1 MGFLSAITA
10 IAGKVLPYAID
21 FISGGVRNV
30 VNNLDGDLSGVDV
43 TFNPTVNSRFHLGG
57 LSFDYN
63 KAHPSG
69 EQLFKKL
76 GMLDDNDRKGE
87 EVLVVTHEELE
98 RRQVLEAMMEQART
112 EHLVLEMPLE
122 GLRRCKVTVN
132 ASFKCIFCPQVPDV
146 EEKGVNYIT
155 PGNHVEIQLIPR
167 KYNNFTQLMNHELVK
182 LETVRLT
189 SQSISGYSS
198 STFVGYI
205 PYAKNTLKINNQ
217 ILRTITKLNESYPI
231 DYTVRY
237 FSPALVEYNG
247 STGEYNPQSVY
258 FEPNKPI
265 RADYVRNAYNAGE
278 KKMLSFGT
286 FVILKENVGEE
297 IIADKYNIEMT
308 FAVWDYINMGM
319 SLEAAQKQWEEEH
332 PNGDDD
338 DGSGSGSGS
347 GSSPST
353 GCGRRRRAAN

>member
-1 MGFLSAITA
+1 MGFLSVLTA
-10 IAGKVLPYAID
+10 ISSKVLPHAIN
-21 FISGGVRNV
+21 FVKYGAKGVIE
-30 VNNLDGDLSGVDV
+30 NLDGVDATLNPVDQTRFV
-43 TFNPTVNSRFHLGG
+43 TGLPLGK
-57 LSFDYN
+57 YY
-63 KAHPSG
+63 HP
-69 EQLFKKL
+69 LMRL
-76 GMLDDNDRKGE
+76 GMLDDNDRKSE

-122 GLRRCKVTVN
+122 GLKRCQVIVN
-132 ASFKCIFCPQVPDV
+132 ASFKCVFCPQLPDV
-146 EEKGVNYIT
+146 QEKGTNYIT

-167 KYNNFTQLMNHELVK
+167 SYNNFTQLMNHELVK

-198 STFVGYI
+198 STFIGYI
-205 PYAKNTLKINNQ
+205 PYAKNTNKINNQ

-237 FSPALVEYNG
+237 FSPALVEYN
-247 STGEYNPQSVY
+247 SLTGEYIPQSVY

-265 RADYVRNAYNAGE
+265 RADYIRNAYNANE

-286 FVILKENVGEE
+286 FVILKENVGEDV
-297 IIADKYNIEMT
+297 IADKYNIEMT

-332 PNGDDD
+332 PNGDDGD
-338 DGSGSGSGS
+338 DPSGSGS